1 MFQETRLAH
10 ELTSKLSAILL
21 SQDKKA
27 FAKDFFGG
35 AYLCYTALPALQR
48 GLSVY
53 PLDGRVPT
61 TGPGPTLVPLG
72 VSLHISSST

>member
-27 FAKDFFGG
+27 FVKDFFGG
-35 AYLCYTALPALQR
+35 AYLCYTALPAL
-48 GLSVY
+48 
-53 PLDGRVPT
+53 
-61 TGPGPTLVPLG
+61 
-72 VSLHISSST
+72 